1 MHTPRATTPEQSHQ
15 EIKTPDTPRW
25 GFADPWEPFGV
36 RRSTRIQSQ
45 STSSTTTTIDR
56 KTNRTPS
63 PVNSRSAPAPRSP
76 RFTVTRA
83 SPQKR
88 PAMDLNELPASPT
101 KKHASL
107 KRDGPSSSM
116 LSGDAGS
123 SSLLGPLN
131 AQKKAPQMVF
141 GRTDI
146 SEQTGMLPTPS
157 KTPSRKHSKQLQADI
172 NAVSRNLFND
182 DDIMPQPKTKR
193 PTKYSGI
200 SMGSFTAVESED
212 PIDIFTDSHDRIPVV
227 DDDAENP
234 FIDGP
239 SHGRSQRLAARQRRN
254 EDLVARTSDA
264 QVHLAEGGVIS
275 LKEARERS
283 EEGFIQV
290 FRGKRIFHQD
300 ARGKKLK
307 GRLLFASASAAKPKS
322 SSIVDEDEEAET
334 DIEDHI
340 DSQVENNLD
349 IDDEISAEQ
358 SSSTIISNEGGLA
371 TPKVKVDKKVTTP
384 IAPGAP
390 HSPPATGRLLRSS
403 RRSTEETPV
412 HKPRKP
418 SSPFDGW
425 ARVKGS
431 IDTRG
436 TSSKRPATP
445 TSPRVDAKR
454 PRC

>member
-1 MHTPRATTPEQSHQ
+1 MSVQ
-15 EIKTPDTPRW
+15 
-25 GFADPWEPFGV
+25 
-36 RRSTRIQSQ
+36 
-45 STSSTTTTIDR
+45 R
-56 KTNRTPS
+56 KAS
-63 PVNSRSAPAPRSP
+63 FKFC
-76 RFTVTRA
+76 RFFF
-83 SPQKR
+83 
-88 PAMDLNELPASPT
+88 L
-101 KKHASL
+101 
-107 KRDGPSSSM
+107 
-116 LSGDAGS
+116 
-123 SSLLGPLN
+123 
-131 AQKKAPQMVF
+131 VF
-141 GRTDI
+141 F
-146 SEQTGMLPTPS
+146 
-157 KTPSRKHSKQLQADI
+157 
-172 NAVSRNLFND
+172 NLFN
-182 DDIMPQPKTKR
+182 PV
-193 PTKYSGI
+193 GI
-200 SMGSFTAVESED
+200 SSLSVGMTANNFHS
-212 PIDIFTDSHDRIPVV
+212 
-227 DDDAENP
+227 
-234 FIDGP
+234 
-239 SHGRSQRLAARQRRN
+239 
-254 EDLVARTSDA
+254 
-264 QVHLAEGGVIS
+264 
-275 LKEARERS
+275 
-283 EEGFIQV
+283 
-290 FRGKRIFHQD
+290 RGKRIFHQD

>member
-1 MHTPRATTPEQSHQ
+1 MNTPRATTPEQSHQ

-25 GFADPWEPFGV
+25 GFADPWEPYNL
-36 RRSTRIQSQ
+36 RPSTRIQSQ
-45 STSSTTTTIDR
+45 SSSSTTTIDR

-63 PVNSRSAPAPRSP
+63 PANSRSAAAPRSP

-88 PAMDLNELPASPT
+88 PAMDTNEFPASPT

-107 KRDGPSSSM
+107 KRGGPSVMFSS
-116 LSGDAGS
+116 DTGS
-123 SSLLGPLN
+123 SSLFGPPS
-131 AQKKAPQMVF
+131 AQKKAPHMVL

-234 FIDGP
+234 FVDGP

-300 ARGKKLK
+300 TRGKKLK
-307 GRLLFASASAAKPKS
+307 GRLLFASASAAKSKP

-340 DSQVENNLD
+340 DSQAENKLD
-349 IDDEISAEQ
+349 IDDEIPAEH
-358 SSSTIISNEGGLA
+358 SSSTVISNEGVLA
-371 TPKVKVDKKVTTP
+371 TPKVKADKKVTTP
-384 IAPGAP
+384 IAPAAP

-403 RRSTEETPV
+403 RRSVEETPV
-412 HKPRKP
+412 YKPRKP

-431 IDTRG
+431 IDTRA

-445 TSPRVDAKR
+445 TSPRADAKR

>member
-1 MHTPRATTPEQSHQ
+1 MNTPRATTPEQSHQ
-15 EIKTPDTPRW
+15 KIKTPDTPRW
-25 GFADPWEPFGV
+25 GFADPWEPYDF
-36 RRSTRIQSQ
+36 RPSTRIQSQ
-45 STSSTTTTIDR
+45 SSSSKTIDR
-56 KTNRTPS
+56 KANRTPS
-63 PVNSRSAPAPRSP
+63 PANSRSAAAPRSP

-88 PAMDLNELPASPT
+88 PAMDLSELPASPT
-101 KKHASL
+101 KKHAPL
-107 KRDGPSSSM
+107 KRDGLSSTM
-116 LSGDAGS
+116 LSGEVGS
-123 SSLLGPLN
+123 SSLFGPPS
-131 AQKKAPQMVF
+131 AQKKAPHMAF
-141 GRTDI
+141 DRTDI

-239 SHGRSQRLAARQRRN
+239 SQGRSQRLAARQRRN

-300 ARGKKLK
+300 TRGKKLK
-307 GRLLFASASAAKPKS
+307 GRLLFASASAAKSKTSP
-322 SSIVDEDEEAET
+322 IFDEDEEAET
-334 DIEDHI
+334 DIEDHV
-340 DSQVENNLD
+340 DSQVENKLD
-349 IDDEISAEQ
+349 IDDEISAEP
-358 SSSTIISNEGGLA
+358 SSSTLINNEGVLA

-384 IAPGAP
+384 IVPAAP

-403 RRSTEETPV
+403 RRSAEETPA

-431 IDTRG
+431 IDTRS

-445 TSPRVDAKR
+445 TSPHADAKR
-454 PRC
+454 PRF